1 MNRSWII
8 SAYGISDIIIAET
21 RGKARMK
28 VARTLVDSG
37 FAKTYRDAF
46 KAIHC
51 IPL

>member
-1 MNRSWII
+1 MNHHYLI

-37 FAKTYRDAF
+37 FAKTYREAF
-46 KAIHC
+46 MAIRA
-51 IPL
+51 IAL